1 MATSSSKIQLLEG
14 VSIDADFVDR
24 AAGYPRWI
32 NSLGTSRRLPFHS
45 AVWPCIDMLGLEF
58 ARQRILSAS
67 CNLRAASALVASS
80 AGHPA
85 AIAAESKVDSV

>member
-1 MATSSSKIQLLEG
+1 
-14 VSIDADFVDR
+14 
-24 AAGYPRWI
+24 
-32 NSLGTSRRLPFHS
+32 
-45 AVWPCIDMLGLEF
+45 MLGLEF
-58 ARQRILSAS
+58 ARQRILRAS